1 MLHMRPTGRHMP
13 HHLRLGLLLLLPLL
27 LAACGGGSGTV
38 AHSTLPTATPAPP
51 LPPTAKGVYLS
62 VYDESN
68 ANGQTIVSNQAIV
81 ALNPADGSV
90 RWRVPAPGNI
100 GNLVTTDRVIYAMI
114 GQTVVALRASDGIQM
129 WSHPLNGDFIYANG
143 VIYGATSDAGS
154 DMTLVV
160 ALDGLTGATRW
171 TSQPLLPGSLT
182 LDGSDII
189 VSNVTLD
196 SRDVPTS
203 ASLYALDAGSG
214 KLLWKQAVKGEGIS
228 VAASHG
234 DQLYLD
240 RSSGSLPETQ
250 QVQAVRL
257 SDGSQLWES
266 GDIQDFSMALDTDS
280 THVYIQLSNGM
291 QALNVTDGSVA
302 WTYTSP
308 TSTGPAI
315 LANGVIYLPQYMG
328 SVGIVAL
335 DSATGKT
342 LHSAPFNFTQVEA
355 SPVFASGLIY
365 LHSTSAD
372 SAHTIYFVALDTTSD
387 FTQRWQYQGALYS
400 PVVSNGTVFTSDYAP
415 TSDSSVYAFNATT
428 GALLWKYSVGHLL
441 QVSHSGFTV
450 CVVD

>member
-189 VSNVTLD
+189 VSKCDPRLTRRSDIRKPLCAGRWLREAAVEAGCERRGHQRRSIARRPAL
-196 SRDVPTS
+196 SRPIERLTPRDP
-203 ASLYALDAGSG
+203 AGAG
-214 KLLWKQAVKGEGIS
+214 C
-228 VAASHG
+228 
-234 DQLYLD
+234 
-240 RSSGSLPETQ
+240 
-250 QVQAVRL
+250 
-257 SDGSQLWES
+257 
-266 GDIQDFSMALDTDS
+266 
-280 THVYIQLSNGM
+280 
-291 QALNVTDGSVA
+291 
-302 WTYTSP
+302 
-308 TSTGPAI
+308 
-315 LANGVIYLPQYMG
+315 
-328 SVGIVAL
+328 
-335 DSATGKT
+335 
-342 LHSAPFNFTQVEA
+342 APF
-355 SPVFASGLIY
+355 
-365 LHSTSAD
+365 
-372 SAHTIYFVALDTTSD
+372 
-387 FTQRWQYQGALYS
+387 
-400 PVVSNGTVFTSDYAP
+400 
-415 TSDSSVYAFNATT
+415 
-428 GALLWKYSVGHLL
+428 
-441 QVSHSGFTV
+441 
-450 CVVD
+450 